1 MPKQFLLGVI
11 ALCVFSGCNT
21 FDLSLSTPERD
32 FDPDRHALYI
42 MGDNYGIAYDG
53 EGQLRPGSRTVPF
66 RLIKLGTGSMNSTIA
81 DTIWTRVNTLWWFTP
96 PNENRRA
103 ETYHRM
109 AEWEASCEQ
118 MKSRATE
125 EIPRGS
131 TVDLYGSS
139 RGATVVLHCAPELAQ
154 MGYQI
159 GYVALIDGGHATASM
174 NETFTSHCPA
184 NRQAKCQAYLE
195 LVRQDDPYHNGRFDE
210 TAALAEQVLVFH
222 ALWGKEHHQPLT
234 AVFRDDPRV
243 TFATLRGTHGGII
256 KEAVQYVADLIPPY
270 SETQR

>member
-1 MPKQFLLGVI
+1 MPKQFLLGI
-11 ALCVFSGCNT
+11 FALCVFSGCGT

-32 FDPDRHALYI
+32 FDPNRHALYV
-42 MGDNYGIAYDG
+42 MGDECG
-53 EGQLRPGSRTVPF
+53 LRSTDDVLMPGNKSVPF
-66 RLIKLGTGSMNSTIA
+66 RLGCSANPDIPSSAA
-81 DTIWTRVNTLWWFTP
+81 DIIWTRVNTLWWFEP
-96 PNENRRA
+96 PKENRRT
-103 ETYHRM
+103 ETYKRL
-109 AEWEASCEQ
+109 AEWEASCQ
-118 MKSRATE
+118 GMKNRALA
-125 EIPRGS
+125 EIPLGS
-131 TVDLYGSS
+131 TVDLYGHS

-159 GYVALIDGGHATASM
+159 GKVVLIDGGDMTASM
-174 NETFTSHCPA
+174 NNTFTDHCPA

-222 ALWGKEHHQPLT
+222 ALWGEDHHQPLT
-234 AVFRDDPRV
+234 ESFRDDPRV

-270 SETQR
+270 SETQQ